1 MPNSGVIDLGNGKY
15 RYLTERECFR
25 LMGFDDEDFDKLRAI
40 YPPRK
45 GKLSS
50 ILYKHAGNSIVVNV
64 LEGISYELY
73 NR

>member
-1 MPNSGVIDLGNGKY
+1 
-15 RYLTERECFR
+15 
-25 LMGFDDEDFDKLRAI
+25 MGFDDEDFDKLRAI
-40 YPPRK
+40 YHPRK

-50 ILYKHAGNSIVVNV
+50 ILYKQSGNSIVVNV

>member
-1 MPNSGVIDLGNGKY
+1 MPNLGVIDLGNGKY

-40 YPPRK
+40 YPPKK

-50 ILYKHAGNSIVVNV
+50 ILYKQAGNSIVVNV